1 MGTVLACA
9 SLLVLA
15 GPASAQAGER
25 IERYDV
31 TITVEPSGD
40 LVVREEIRYDFGA
53 AQRRGILRTIPVR
66 ERYDDTHDRLL
77 RLDLLSVQTSPGA
90 PDRVQVEG
98 GERTTF
104 RIGEPDVF
112 ITGAHTYEIT
122 YRVGGALNG
131 FDTHVELYWDAI
143 GPEWG
148 VPIGAARVRVD
159 LPTAPTEVA
168 CFAGPAGSTLPCSGA
183 RPDAGGV
190 TFGAGPLGPG
200 SAFTVVVGLPVGSV
214 AEPVPILEERWSA
227 ARAFAV
233 TPATVGTAGILLVGG
248 IAGVVALWWRTGR
261 DRRYVGSHVDVA
273 FGNPDGT
280 HERVP
285 LFDRPLTPVEY
296 VPPDGLRPGQI
307 GTLIDEVANPL
318 DVTAT
323 IIDLAVRGYLR
334 IEELPKKGWFSSPD
348 WELHREAPPDD
359 LLAYE
364 RNLHESLFDASHP
377 DRVRISELKDRFAA
391 RLRSVQSDLYDDV
404 AERGWFHT
412 RPDHERARWVAIGV
426 GVALAG
432 VVLTVVA
439 AANTGIGLVPVPI
452 VVVGLLIAASA
463 RRMPHRTAK
472 GTAVMRRVEGFR
484 RFIEESEKERA
495 RFAERA
501 GLFSEYLPYAVVFG
515 ATDKWAKA
523 FAGIDGELPVGGW
536 YSGTDAFTLAHFSGA
551 MRGFTVTTAGTLT
564 STPSSSGGSGFGGGG
579 SSGGGMGGGGGG
591 SW

>member
-1 MGTVLACA
+1 MGVLVVGA
-9 SLLVLA
+9 SLLVHA
-15 GPASAQAGER
+15 GPAVAQAGER
-25 IERYDV
+25 IERYRV
-31 TITVEPSGD
+31 AIVVEPDGD
-40 LVVREEIRYDFGA
+40 LLVREEIRYDFGSTR
-53 AQRRGILRTIPVR
+53 RRGILRTIPVR

-77 RLDLLSVQTSPGA
+77 DLELVSVATSPGA

-98 GERTTF
+98 GAQTTL
-104 RIGEPDVF
+104 RIGEQDVL

-131 FDTHVELYWDAI
+131 FDTHVELFWDAI

-148 VPIGAARVRVD
+148 VPIAAAEVRVE
-159 LPTAPTEVA
+159 LPAAPTEVA
-168 CFAGPAGSTLPCSGA
+168 CFAGPAGSTLPCDRA
-183 RPDAGGV
+183 RPDAGGAS
-190 TFGAGPLGPG
+190 FIAGPLDPG
-200 SAFTVVVGLPVGSV
+200 SAFTVVVGIPVGAV

-233 TPATVGTAGILLVGG
+233 TPATVGTAGTLLVGG
-248 IAGVVALWWRTGR
+248 VAAVIALWWRTGR
-261 DRRYVGSHVDVA
+261 DRRYVGSHVDVV

-285 LFDRPLTPVEY
+285 LLDRPLTPVEY
-296 VPPDGLRPGQI
+296 VPPDGLRPGQV
-307 GTLIDEVANPL
+307 GTLVDEVANPL

-334 IEELPKKGWFSSPD
+334 IEEIPEKGWFSSPD

-377 DRVRISELKDRFAA
+377 DRVKISELEDRFAS
-391 RLRSVQSDLYDDV
+391 RMRSVQGDLYDDV

-412 RPDHERARWVAIGV
+412 RPDKERARWVAIGV
-426 GVALAG
+426 GVAVAG
-432 VVLTVVA
+432 AVLTVLVA
-439 AANTGIGLVPVPI
+439 AISGLGLVPLPV
-452 VVVGLLIAASA
+452 VVVGVLIAVNA

-472 GTAVMRRVEGFR
+472 GTGVLRRVDGFR

-501 GLFSEYLPYAVVFG
+501 DLFSEYLPYAVVFG
-515 ATDKWAKA
+515 ATDRWARA
-523 FAGIDGELPVGGW
+523 FAGLDGELPVGGW
-536 YSGTDAFTLAHFSGA
+536 YRGADAFTITHFSGA
-551 MRGFTVTTAGTLT
+551 MRGFTVTTSGTLT
-564 STPSSSGGSGFGGGG
+564 STPASSGGSGLGGGG